1 MIKIREEG
9 LQKSFGDGH
18 GLQKVRRMMTPPSSF
33 WDSFGLCKR
42 MFQQGAEGSSFG
54 GDVGC
59 SAIPVVKFVLETEKI
74 TCASECSAW
83 LPLAEV
89 RACFN
94 RIGLFL

>member
-1 MIKIREEG
+1 MI
-9 LQKSFGDGH
+9 
-18 GLQKVRRMMTPPSSF
+18 V
-33 WDSFGLCKR
+33 FGLSKR

-59 SAIPVVKFVLETEKI
+59 SAIAVVKFKTEK
-74 TCASECSAW
+74 TKCASECSAW

-94 RIGLFL
+94 RIGLFLEDANELCVVGMRPDSCYGCASSHSDEKHDSWN